1 MLFKNLSVAS
11 CRHSLSFT
19 LSEISRAPSHPL
31 KITQPSTGSEA
42 CCLYWAYCTTIQRKR
57 ENLGKL
63 KTRENLRVEERKRRY
78 IREKNAI
85 MMMLMG
91 DFGFHIIASVH
102 TRFALAVVYC
112 SVVYCVEQ
120 KRVDIV
126 AHCKASSSSFVG
138 WFLSWSDH
146 SWKADG

>member
-1 MLFKNLSVAS
+1 MLPLLSILYNYPEAS
-11 CRHSLSFT
+11 EEKRK
-19 LSEISRAPSHPL
+19 SR
-31 KITQPSTGSEA
+31 KT
-42 CCLYWAYCTTIQRKR
+42 
-57 ENLGKL
+57 EN
-63 KTRENLRVEERKRRY
+63 TRETESQGEEEERY

-91 DFGFHIIASVH
+91 DFGFHIITPVH

-138 WFLSWSDH
+138 
-146 SWKADG
+146 

>member
-1 MLFKNLSVAS
+1 MLSILYNY
-11 CRHSLSFT
+11 
-19 LSEISRAPSHPL
+19 P
-31 KITQPSTGSEA
+31 EA
-42 CCLYWAYCTTIQRKR
+42 KKR
-57 ENLGKL
+57 ENLGKAEN
-63 KTRENLRVEERKRRY
+63 TRETESRGEEEKRY

-91 DFGFHIIASVH
+91 DFGFHIITPVH

-138 WFLSWSDH
+138 
-146 SWKADG
+146 